1 MNWEDFYKSIKSG
14 SYQNLYLFTG
24 PEEWNKK
31 EALSALRK
39 AILPIGLEQLNEVTL
54 EGCGAQA
61 IIDAAETLP
70 VMCER
75 RIVVVRDWGPLI
87 SGKSKDEEKNVERF
101 MEWMKD
107 MPESCI
113 LIFYLTVE
121 IDARKKL
128 SKALKSKEGYIEF
141 SYLSSALLL
150 KWCNQQLKPY
160 NKKIRPDALAE
171 MNMMAGQELTRLH
184 GELGKLASYT
194 GEHAEI
200 LVEDVRAVVSPS
212 PEYSVFMILDK
223 LLEGNLTEATL
234 AANAALMSV
243 PSPVRLIS
251 MFASQLRIDAHMKL
265 TLEDSGNMPETL
277 KALNVSDYRSKYILR
292 QIRSIPAKKLQECYL
307 VCVEAD
313 YAIKSGA
320 LKERPALDSLMLK
333 IAARFRGNQSARRFV

>member
-1 MNWEDFYKSIKSG
+1 MNWDDFYKSIKAG
-14 SYQNLYLFTG
+14 DYQNLYLFTG
-24 PEEWNKK
+24 PEEWNKR
-31 EALSALRK
+31 EALNALRK
-39 AILPIGLEQLNEVTL
+39 AILPIGLEQLNEVVL
-54 EGCGAQA
+54 EGCSAQA

-75 RIVVVRDWGPLI
+75 RIVVVRDWGPLL
-87 SGKSKDEEKNVERF
+87 SGKAKNEEQDVERIT
-101 MEWMKD
+101 EWMKD

-121 IDARKKL
+121 ADARKKL
-128 SKALKSKEGYIEF
+128 TKALKGKEGYVEF
-141 SYLSSALLL
+141 AYLSGSLLL

-184 GELGKLASYT
+184 AELGKLASYT

-212 PEYSVFMILDK
+212 AEYSVFVILDK

-251 MFASQLRIDAHMKL
+251 MFANQLRIDAHMKL
-265 TLEDSGNMPETL
+265 TLESNGSMPETL
-277 KALNVSDYRSKYILR
+277 KALNINEYRSKYILR
-292 QIRSIPAKKLQECYL
+292 QIKSIPAKKLQECYL
-307 VCVEAD
+307 LCVETD
-313 YAIKSGA
+313 YAIKSGSIKDKA
-320 LKERPALDSLMLK
+320 ALDSLMLK
-333 IAARFRGNQSARRFV
+333 IAAQFRSNQNRRRSV

>member
-1 MNWEDFYKSIKSG
+1 MNWEDFYKSIKGG

-31 EALSALRK
+31 EALNALRR
-39 AILPIGLEQLNEVTL
+39 ALLPAGLEQLNEVVL
-54 EGCGAQA
+54 EGCSAQA

-101 MEWMKD
+101 TEWMKD
-107 MPESCI
+107 MPDSCI

-121 IDARKKL
+121 MDARKKL
-128 SKALKSKEGYIEF
+128 SKAIKAREGYIEF

-171 MNMMAGQELTRLH
+171 MSMMAGQELTRLH

-194 GEHAEI
+194 GDHAEI
-200 LVEDVRAVVSPS
+200 LVSDVRAVVSPS
-212 PEYSVFMILDK
+212 PEYSVFVILDK

-251 MFASQLRIDAHMKL
+251 MFANQLRIDAHMKL
-265 TLEDSGNMPETL
+265 TLEANGNMPETL

-292 QIRSIPAKKLQECYL
+292 QIKSIPAKKLQECYL
-307 VCVEAD
+307 MCVDAD

-320 LKERPALDSLMLK
+320 IKDQAALDSLMLK
-333 IAARFRGNQSARRFV
+333 IASRFRSNQNSRRSV